1 MTLII
6 GSSYLAGSLL
16 TWAVPILLVIGLLTW
31 LFRATSRLP
40 SNATPSNGHTGTE
53 PPAESQQPNPA
64 RPSPDAPT

>member
-16 TWAVPILLVIGLLTW
+16 TWAIPILLVIGLLTF

-40 SNATPSNGHTGTE
+40 SNEAPRNGQAAAETLTEGHQADPTP
-53 PPAESQQPNPA
+53 
-64 RPSPDAPT
+64 RSPDPTA